1 MNDKKDPDDY
11 LNFSRSQLRGD
22 IKDLDAD
29 TREKLMQ
36 LRHRAM
42 ESTLEGTNRFPDWA
56 TLPIIAFISALLFI
70 LLVYFKPK
78 LSTKINEKPE
88 DLEILL
94 SSHSIE
100 FYENLEFLQKWKDG
114 SFANQKEG
122 N

>member
-78 LSTKINEKPE
+78 LSTKIDEKPV

-94 SSHSIE
+94 SSDSLE

-114 SFANQKEG
+114 SFANQKED